1 MEKNLEKDFEKFKRE
16 LGKYLRSKQLAGF
29 VSKNQKLS
37 CMKII
42 LTDSEVKHETL
53 TRKIISKLWENFN
66 NQSKISDLDI
76 QLIVCQNADETL
88 KIDPEYI
95 FDREQIDNILRDIFF
110 PRLFKNPKNK
120 EEVELNSHYAKYRNA
135 LLEQLNN
142 ASVHN
147 YVDIMTDNILY
158 VFNQKQSEFSPKEK
172 LEKACSL
179 ISEISEEQK
188 EKIIDAY
195 RQEITSEDSEHCKIM
210 INYTKLAKKHAKHKE

>member
-1 MEKNLEKDFEKFKRE
+1 MEKNLEKDFKKFKRE
-16 LGKYLRSKQLAGF
+16 LGKYLRSKNF
-29 VSKNQKLS
+29 KYFDNKNQKLS

-66 NQSKISDLDI
+66 NQSKISDSDI
-76 QLIVCQNADETL
+76 QLIVCQNAD
-88 KIDPEYI
+88 KILNINPEYI

-120 EEVELNSHYAKYRNA
+120 EEVELNSHYAQYRNA

-142 ASVHN
+142 ASIHN
-147 YVDIMTDNILY
+147 YVDVMTDNTLY
-158 VFNQKQSEFSPKEK
+158 VFNQNQNELSAEEK

-195 RQEITSEDSEHCKIM
+195 RQEITSEDSEYCKIL
-210 INYTKLAKKHAKHKE
+210 INYTKLAKKHAEHKE